1 MQLRAL
7 LRDNDVCDVVS
18 TLWMIMPGVREV
30 WSFLTTFPVNKNGEG
45 RSIQWRVDGDYVP
58 DRVRFRLVESL
69 VDDASDKLRG
79 GLALDEEIE
88 LDSDGERMSSI
99 ESYVVSIEKVGQ
111 FTREQLEAMKSL
123 WGLQDT
129 CRNAVLCCTWLNST
143 VKPAVSDPASAGIIM
158 GKILE
163 CWPYTS
169 LVGFGF
175 DLTYNNLFCFRD
187 SAWLNDNAMR
197 AFAVSKDAKNG
208 TQPKATKSRISTSTL
223 DKVGESVASHQFVL
237 LPINFGGTHWGCL
250 VVDRDTKV
258 IKMYDSM
265 GGKRNKKR
273 LQKMA
278 EEIRTGPLR
287 DDSYEALEVTEPVQ
301 TNSDSCGVFVCRFFW
316 TCVSSESPS
325 DVSPAG
331 ITKLRW
337 EMLHAVTKLRPR

>member
-1 MQLRAL
+1 MKLRAL

-30 WSFLTTFPVNKNGEG
+30 GSFLTTFPLNKNGEG

-69 VDDASDKLRG
+69 VDDALDKLRG

-88 LDSDGERMSSI
+88 LDRDGERMGSI

-143 VKPAVSDPASAGIIM
+143 VKPA
-158 GKILE
+158 
-163 CWPYTS
+163 CWPYTP

-197 AFAVSKDAKNG
+197 AFAVCLARYKNNCTVVIPPPKKAKDAKNG

-250 VVDRDTKV
+250 VVKRDTKV

-301 TNSDSCGVFVCRFFW
+301 TDSDSCGVFV
-316 TCVSSESPS
+316 

-337 EMLHAVTKLRPR
+337 EMLHAVMKLRPR

>member
-1 MQLRAL
+1 MKVKAALALKEYNNGMKLRAL

-30 WSFLTTFPVNKNGEG
+30 GSFLTTFPVNKNGEG

-69 VDDASDKLRG
+69 VDDALDKLRG

-88 LDSDGERMSSI
+88 LDT
-99 ESYVVSIEKVGQ
+99 GQ

-143 VKPAVSDPASAGIIM
+143 
-158 GKILE
+158 ILE
-163 CWPYTS
+163 CWPYTP

-197 AFAVSKDAKNG
+197 AFAVCLARYKNNC
-208 TQPKATKSRISTSTL
+208 T
-223 DKVGESVASHQFVL
+223 V
-237 LPINFGGTHWGCL
+237 
-250 VVDRDTKV
+250 
-258 IKMYDSM
+258 MYDSM

-287 DDSYEALEVTEPVQ
+287 DDSYKALEVTEPVQ
-301 TNSDSCGVFVCRFFW
+301 TDSDSCGVFVCRFFW

-337 EMLHAVTKLRPR
+337 EMLHAVMKLRPR

>member
-1 MQLRAL
+1 MKVKASLALKEYNNGMKLRAL
-7 LRDNDVCDVVS
+7 LR
-18 TLWMIMPGVREV
+18 I
-30 WSFLTTFPVNKNGEG
+30 TT
-45 RSIQWRVDGDYVP
+45 SIQWRVDGDYVP

-69 VDDASDKLRG
+69 VDDALDKLRG

-88 LDSDGERMSSI
+88 LDSDN
-99 ESYVVSIEKVGQ
+99 
-111 FTREQLEAMKSL
+111 
-123 WGLQDT
+123 T

-143 VKPAVSDPASAGIIM
+143 
-158 GKILE
+158 
-163 CWPYTS
+163 CWPYTP

-175 DLTYNNLFCFRD
+175 DLTCNNLFCFRD

-197 AFAVSKDAKNG
+197 AFFCG
-208 TQPKATKSRISTSTL
+208 F
-223 DKVGESVASHQFVL
+223 VASHQFVL
-237 LPINFGGTHWGCL
+237 LPINVGGTHRGCL

-301 TNSDSCGVFVCRFFW
+301 TDSDSCGVFVCRFFW

-325 DVSPAG
+325 DVSPAC

-337 EMLHAVTKLRPR
+337 EMLHAVMKLRPR

>member
-1 MQLRAL
+1 
-7 LRDNDVCDVVS
+7 
-18 TLWMIMPGVREV
+18 MIMPGVREV
-30 WSFLTTFPVNKNGEG
+30 GSFLTTFPVNKNGEG

-69 VDDASDKLRG
+69 VDDALDKLRG

-88 LDSDGERMSSI
+88 LDSDGERMGSI

-111 FTREQLEAMKSL
+111 LTREQLEAMKSL

-129 CRNAVLCCTWLNST
+129 CRNAVLCS
-143 VKPAVSDPASAGIIM
+143 GIIM
-158 GKILE
+158 GNILE
-163 CWPYTS
+163 CWPYTP

-197 AFAVSKDAKNG
+197 AFAVCLARYKNNCTVVIPPPKKAKDAKNG

-301 TNSDSCGVFVCRFFW
+301 TDSDSCGVFVCRFFW

-337 EMLHAVTKLRPR
+337 EMLHAVMKLRPR

>member
-1 MQLRAL
+1 
-7 LRDNDVCDVVS
+7 
-18 TLWMIMPGVREV
+18 
-30 WSFLTTFPVNKNGEG
+30 
-45 RSIQWRVDGDYVP
+45 
-58 DRVRFRLVESL
+58 
-69 VDDASDKLRG
+69 
-79 GLALDEEIE
+79 
-88 LDSDGERMSSI
+88 
-99 ESYVVSIEKVGQ
+99 
-111 FTREQLEAMKSL
+111 MKSL

-143 VKPAVSDPASAGIIM
+143 
-158 GKILE
+158 ILE
-163 CWPYTS
+163 CWPYTP

-197 AFAVSKDAKNG
+197 AFAVCLARYKNNCTVVIPPPKKAKDAKNG

-258 IKMYDSM
+258 VKMYDSM

-287 DDSYEALEVTEPVQ
+287 DDSYKALEVTEPVQ
-301 TNSDSCGVFVCRFFW
+301 TDSDSCGVFVCRFFW

-337 EMLHAVTKLRPR
+337 EMLHAVMKLRPR

>member
-1 MQLRAL
+1 M
-7 LRDNDVCDVVS
+7 
-18 TLWMIMPGVREV
+18 
-30 WSFLTTFPVNKNGEG
+30 
-45 RSIQWRVDGDYVP
+45 SIQWRVDGDYVP

-69 VDDASDKLRG
+69 VDDALDKLRG

-88 LDSDGERMSSI
+88 LDSDGERMGSI

-163 CWPYTS
+163 CWPYTP

-175 DLTYNNLFCFRD
+175 DLTYTNLFCFRD

-197 AFAVSKDAKNG
+197 AFAVCLARYKNNF
-208 TQPKATKSRISTSTL
+208 
-223 DKVGESVASHQFVL
+223 GESVASHQFVL

-301 TNSDSCGVFVCRFFW
+301 TDSDSCGVFVCRFFW

-337 EMLHAVTKLRPR
+337 EMLHAVMKLRPR